1 MATVIRNAGLVGI
14 NLAGLSREELL
25 GQYLRS
31 YDPEFAHGMGLA
43 DWVPNPREARVFP
56 TVSDAIL
63 CYRAIPKSQPV
74 NRLGH
79 PNRPLTAYT
88 VEFIHLEDA
97 IREYDAANA

>member
-43 DWVPNPREARVFP
+43 DWVPNPREARVFRP
-56 TVSDAIL
+56 YRMRSSAIGL
-63 CYRAIPKSQPV
+63 FRSLS
-74 NRLGH
+74 R
-79 PNRPLTAYT
+79 
-88 VEFIHLEDA
+88 
-97 IREYDAANA
+97 